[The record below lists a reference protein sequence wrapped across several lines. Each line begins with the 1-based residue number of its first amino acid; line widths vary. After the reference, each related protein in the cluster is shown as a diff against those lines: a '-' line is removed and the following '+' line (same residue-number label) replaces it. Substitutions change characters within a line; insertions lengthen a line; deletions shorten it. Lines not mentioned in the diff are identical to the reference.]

1 MFAKLMNTRTYSMF
15 VIEVNRLE
23 WDTQLLG
30 NLLKCVIA
38 EHVNLQ

>member
-1 MFAKLMNTRTYSMF
+1 MF

-30 NLLKCVIA
+30 YLFKCVIA
-38 EHVNLQ
+38 KHVNLQQKHGRAFVKC